1 VEPVVRELLAFF
13 FMPMPAA
20 TPARRA
26 KPSCCGVGDVGHAG
40 VTAHDD
46 DEEDEED
53 EDEEDEEKYGS
64 GSGRGR
70 LWWPSVVVTA
80 VPGSNVKARLRP
92 LPVF

>member
-1 VEPVVRELLAFF
+1 
-13 FMPMPAA
+13 MPAA

-26 KPSCCGVGDVGHAG
+26 KPSCFGVGDVGLAG
-40 VTAHDD
+40 VTAYDD
-46 DEEDEED
+46 DEEDED

-80 VPGSNVKARLRP
+80 VLGSKVKARLRT